1 MERCLFFIRTATVRE
16 WPGLL
21 SQPRQILSGL
31 GERASPPVG
40 TSGSERP
47 QCATAPRARGRYS
60 SVSASWRNTLLG
72 RLLAAAHPSGGW
84 GYRLAGEPSPEPTA
98 FGSLALSAFGAT
110 GDVLD
115 AAQRKL
121 AEMQVPNGSVVVSPD
136 VAAATWPTGLALLAW
151 RCVGLRESNPFAEPI
166 ARAEKWLLAARGETF
181 VPDRRIYGH
190 DTTIAAWPW
199 IDHTHSWVEP
209 TSYAVLAL
217 RTGGMNSHPRL
228 RDGVA
233 VLLDRAIPGGGWN
246 YGNRRMF
253 GADLRPFPG
262 PTGVALTALA
272 AEHPSTQVS
281 EAITYLAA
289 ELTNVRAPLSLAW
302 GLIGLT
308 ACNRRPAQAD
318 EWLEE
323 TAGRI
328 RAAETGPLD
337 DALMLLA
344 GSETCPIPTAPATRT
359 AAMTG

>member
-1 MERCLFFIRTATVRE
+1 MRPNANSLKCKCPMEAWWYHPTLPPRLGL
-16 WPGLL
+16 PGLPC
-21 SQPRQILSGL
+21 SL
-31 GERASPPVG
+31 GAASACENP
-40 TSGSERP
+40 THS
-47 QCATAPRARGRYS
+47 
-60 SVSASWRNTLLG
+60 
-72 RLLAAAHPSGGW
+72 PS
-84 GYRLAGEPSPEPTA
+84 RS
-98 FGSLALSAFGAT
+98 
-110 GDVLD
+110 
-115 AAQRKL
+115 
-121 AEMQVPNGSVVVSPD
+121 
-136 VAAATWPTGLALLAW
+136 
-151 RCVGLRESNPFAEPI
+151 
-166 ARAEKWLLAARGETF
+166 RAEKWLLAARGETF

-217 RTGGMNSHPRL
+217 RTGGMNSHPRV

-289 ELTNVRAPLSLAW
+289 ELTNVRALSLAW

-328 RAAETGPLD
+328 RARKLD
-337 DALMLLA
+337 R
-344 GSETCPIPTAPATRT
+344 STTRSCFWQ
-359 AAMTG
+359 AAKHVPSRPPRRREPPR